1 MFPCAQNSQGVALL
15 CSIKV
20 QIPAQEGEE
29 EREACQEERRCH
41 VSGLISVVSL
51 PPSLPLS
58 GAAGIQMRTRPTPG
72 LEGLPSEFAA
82 GASRWIW
89 RSGRWVNRGAI
100 GCH

>member
-51 PPSLPLS
+51 PPSLPPVVR
-58 GAAGIQMRTRPTPG
+58 GCWDTDANKAHPRPRRAPQ
-72 LEGLPSEFAA
+72 
-82 GASRWIW
+82 
-89 RSGRWVNRGAI
+89 
-100 GCH
+100 